1 MQFNYPDNYYPEL
14 TRELGWTSTTAINLL
29 LRIGSDRLSSRI
41 ISNKQAPT
49 QFLLTPRFIAR
60 QYKEF
65 GPDEAKVRRL
75 LRILVGYG
83 LIKKTPYPRS
93 RTSYLEFTDK
103 ALAFFCLFEQIKKN
117 LNRIEHR
124 YFRKFSKVWREV
136 GSDLEKIKPHLEEK
150 KTLATEETQAFQAP
164 PNVNSVN
171 NECEL
176 SEHYLYKYY
185 FLNKNNK
192 KLPKKKTENRTASHL
207 INYSQSDNQ
216 LLASYCL
223 PFDWQPTKTQANPN
237 EYQQTD
243 NPNPMA
249 NKNTSNSNP
258 PAHLDHVD
266 SSGVQ
271 AHDKSVAPPR
281 GPENASELKRIN
293 SPVPLKDLAHL
304 KLSSK
309 LRAQIKTSRR
319 QGLAQLTPKREAAI
333 LRTYNRLL
341 PDWQQVSIQRWGHH
355 SSRAQLYRSW
365 YENIQNSPE
374 IASAEFFYYLFL
386 DASENEFFTKQLE
399 SGDRPAWMK
408 LEYFFRPTK
417 FAQKVDDV
425 LDSYDY
431 SEWKV
436 MS

>member
-14 TRELGWTSTTAINLL
+14 TRELGWTSTTAISLL

-41 ISNKQAPT
+41 ISNKQSPT
-49 QFLLTPRFIAR
+49 QFLLTPRFIAK

-83 LIKKTPYPRS
+83 LIKKTPYPRT

-117 LNRIEHR
+117 LNRVEHR
-124 YFRKFSKVWREV
+124 YFRKFSSLWREV
-136 GSDLEKIKPHLEEK
+136 GSDLEKIKPRLEEQ
-150 KTLATEETQAFQAP
+150 KTPTTEEKSAFQGLP
-164 PNVNSVN
+164 DVNSVN

-185 FLNKNNK
+185 FLNNNNK
-192 KLPKKKTENRTASHL
+192 KLTKKKTEHQPASYL
-207 INYSQSDNQ
+207 INYSQADNQ
-216 LLASYCL
+216 LLATYCL
-223 PFDWQPTKTQANPN
+223 TFDWLTTTQPTETEHN
-237 EYQQTD
+237 QTD
-243 NPNPMA
+243 KPSHMTNQSTPNS
-249 NKNTSNSNP
+249 KP
-258 PAHLDHVD
+258 PALSASL
-266 SSGVQ
+266 SSPEVQ
-271 AHDKSVAPPR
+271 TPDNPIAPAR
-281 GPENASELKRIN
+281 GPENEAESNRVN

-309 LRAQIKTSRR
+309 LRAQIKASRK

-355 SSRAQLYRSW
+355 STRAQLYRSW

-374 IASAEFFYYLFL
+374 IASAEFFYHLFL

-399 SGDRPAWMK
+399 SGDRPGWMK
-408 LEYFFRPTK
+408 LEYFFRSTK
-417 FAQKVDDV
+417 FSQKVDDV
-425 LDSYDY
+425 LDSHDY
-431 SEWKV
+431 SDWKI